1 MTRSLLVLSLLACLA
16 QPFAATS
23 REARPVPDAP
33 ASSTQAPAAADVARQ
48 VESLLAR
55 SYPADAPGVAVLV
68 ARGDTV
74 LYRGAHGRADV
85 AAGTPLKPED
95 RFRIGSVTKQFAA
108 AGVLALVEAGKVKLD
123 DPLSKYVPGYPNGD
137 SITVLQLLNHTSGV
151 KSYTGI
157 PGYMA
162 GPIRN
167 DLTTVQL
174 VDVFKDHPVD
184 FAPGAQWAYNNSGYV
199 LVGAVI
205 EAASGMPWHE
215 YLRITFFEPLGMRD
229 TGYGHDPAVVAKQV
243 AGHTHDGSKP
253 VPAMPL
259 SMTQPHAAGALVS
272 NVDDL
277 LRWNRALHEGRV
289 LKSETYRQMITPVG
303 KAAGPGANYGFGLVA
318 DTVRNRPQLQHGGGI
333 FGFSTQLAYLPGPD
347 ITVVVLENDDNYPG
361 RERPGTIARRLAA
374 IALGD
379 PYPAP
384 TPIAM
389 DAAALKA
396 MEGVYRFDGAITR
409 TLRVVD
415 GGLTAQRSGSARSAL
430 VPIAAD
436 EFLYEDGFNRLKL
449 QRDGEGR
456 ITTMRFFANGEGEGV
471 VGTRTDEPLPVD
483 AQGIALPRET
493 LERLVGNYTA
503 SDMLMKTFVDGTTL
517 KAQLV
522 GQPAFTLQASSPTRF
537 AVPEVGAELE
547 FSEGREPAAS
557 LTLRQGGQTIVF
569 TRVP

>member
-1 MTRSLLVLSLLACLA
+1 VRN
-16 QPFAATS
+16 F
-23 REARPVPDAP
+23 
-33 ASSTQAPAAADVARQ
+33 
-48 VESLLAR
+48 
-55 SYPADAPGVAVLV
+55 PADAPGVAVLV

-74 LYRGAHGRADV
+74 LYRGARGRADV

-95 RFRIGSVTKQFAA
+95 RFRIGSITKQFAA

-137 SITVLQLLNHTSGV
+137 NITVLQLLNHTSGV

-157 PGYMA
+157 PGHMA

-167 DLTTVQL
+167 DLTTAQL
-174 VDVFKDHPVD
+174 IDVFKDHPVD
-184 FAPGAQWAYNNSGYV
+184 FAPGTQWAYNNSGYV

-205 EAASGMPWHE
+205 EAASGQPWHE
-215 YLRITFFEPLGMRD
+215 YLRATFFEPLGMRD
-229 TGYGHDPAVVAKQV
+229 TGYGHDPAVIAKQV
-243 AGHTHDGSKP
+243 NGYTHDGTKP

-289 LKSETYRQMITPVG
+289 LKSETYRRMITPEG
-303 KAAGPGANYGFGLVA
+303 KAAGPGANYGLGLVV
-318 DTVRNRPQLQHGGGI
+318 DTVRNLPELQHGGGI
-333 FGFSTQLAYLPGPD
+333 FGFSTQLNYIPGLD
-347 ITVVVLENDDNYPG
+347 ITVVVLENDDTYPG
-361 RERPGTIARRLAA
+361 RERPGALARRLAA
-374 IALGD
+374 IALGN

-384 TPIAM
+384 TPIAI
-389 DAAALKA
+389 DATALKSA
-396 MEGVYRFDGAITR
+396 EAVYRFDPATTR

-415 GGLTAQRSGSARSAL
+415 GRLTAQRSGGARSML

-436 EFLYEDGFNRLKL
+436 EFLYEDGFNRLTL

-456 ITTMRFFANGEGEGV
+456 ITGMRFFANGEGEGV
-471 VGTRTDEPLPVD
+471 VGARTDEPLPVE

-493 LERLVGNYTA
+493 LERLAGNYMA
-503 SDMLMKTFVDGTTL
+503 VDMLLKIFIDGTTL

-522 GQPAFTLQASSPTRF
+522 GQPAFTLQASSPVRF
-537 AVPEVGAELE
+537 AVPEVGADVE
-547 FSEGREPAAS
+547 FASGDGSAAS

-569 TRVP
+569 TRQ

>member
-16 QPFAATS
+16 QPFAAVS
-23 REARPVPDAP
+23 REARPVPDAW
-33 ASSTQAPAAADVARQ
+33 ASSAQAPAADVARQ

-68 ARGDTV
+68 ARGDSV

-85 AAGTPLKPED
+85 AAGTPLKPEH

-108 AGVLALVEAGKVKLD
+108 AGVLKLVEAGKVQLD
-123 DPLSKYVPGYPNGD
+123 DRLSKYVPDYPNGD
-137 SITVLQLLNHTSGV
+137 AITVRQLLNHTSGV

-167 DLTTVQL
+167 DLTTAQL
-174 VDVFKDHPVD
+174 IDVFKDQPVD
-184 FAPGAQWAYNNSGYV
+184 FAPGTQWAYNNSGYV

-205 EAASGMPWHE
+205 EAASGKPWHE
-215 YLRITFFEPLGMRD
+215 YLRIAFFEPLGMRD
-229 TGYGHDPAVVAKQV
+229 TGDGHDPAVVAKQA
-243 AGHTHDGSKP
+243 AGHTHDGTKP

-272 NVDDL
+272 TVDDL

-289 LKSETYRQMITPVG
+289 FKPDTYRQMITPEG
-303 KAAGPGANYGFGLVA
+303 EAAGPNANYGFGLVA

-333 FGFSTQLAYLPGPD
+333 FGFSTQLSYLPGPD
-347 ITVVVLENDDNYPG
+347 ITVVVLENADTFPG
-361 RERPGTIARRLAA
+361 RERPSAVARRLAA

-379 PYPAP
+379 PYPAS
-384 TPIAM
+384 TPIAV

-396 MEGVYRFDGAITR
+396 MEGVYRFDATTTR

-415 GGLTAQRSGSARSAL
+415 GRLTAQRSGSVRSAL
-430 VPIAAD
+430 VPIATD
-436 EFLYEDGFNRLKL
+436 DFLYEDGFNRLKL
-449 QRDGEGR
+449 ERDAQGSVTG
-456 ITTMRFFANGEGEGV
+456 MRFFANGEGEGV
-471 VGTRTDEPLPVD
+471 VGTRTAEPLPVE
-483 AQGIALPRET
+483 AQGIALPHEA

-503 SDMLMKTFVDGTTL
+503 SDMLMKTFVDGTSL

-522 GQPAFTLQASSPTRF
+522 GQPAFTLQASSPVRF
-537 AVPEVGAELE
+537 AVPEVGAEVE
-547 FSEGREPAAS
+547 FAGGDGPAAS
-557 LTLRQGGQTIVF
+557 LTLRQGGQTIEF
-569 TRVP
+569 KRVP

>member
-1 MTRSLLVLSLLACLA
+1 MIRSSLFLALVLSFAPGATCLA
-16 QPFAATS
+16 TEIQPVSEQAAIAA
-23 REARPVPDAP
+23 REIDA
-33 ASSTQAPAAADVARQ
+33 
-48 VESLLAR
+48 LLVR
-55 SYPADAPGVAVLV
+55 NFPADAPGVAVLV

-74 LYRGAHGRADV
+74 LYRGARGRADV

-95 RFRIGSVTKQFAA
+95 RFRIGSITKQFAA

-137 SITVLQLLNHTSGV
+137 NITVLQLLNHTSGV

-157 PGYMA
+157 PGHMA

-167 DLTTVQL
+167 DLSTAQL
-174 VDVFKDHPVD
+174 IDVFKDHPVD
-184 FAPGAQWAYNNSGYV
+184 FAPGTQWAYNNSGYV

-205 EAASGMPWHE
+205 EAASGKPWHE

-229 TGYGHDPAVVAKQV
+229 TGYGHDPAVIAKQV
-243 AGHTHDGSKP
+243 NGYTHDGTKP

-289 LKSETYRQMITPVG
+289 LKSETYRRMITPEG
-303 KAAGPGANYGFGLVA
+303 KAAGPGANYGFGLVV
-318 DTVRNRPQLQHGGGI
+318 DTVRNLPELQHGGGI
-333 FGFSTQLAYLPGPD
+333 FGFSTQLNYIPGLD
-347 ITVVVLENDDNYPG
+347 ITVVVLENDDTYPG
-361 RERPGTIARRLAA
+361 RERPGALARRLAA
-374 IALGD
+374 IALGN

-384 TPIAM
+384 TPIAV
-389 DAAALKA
+389 DATALKSA
-396 MEGVYRFDGAITR
+396 EAVYRFDPATTR

-415 GGLTAQRSGSARSAL
+415 GRLTAQRSGGARSML

-436 EFLYEDGFNRLKL
+436 EFLYEDGFNRLTL

-456 ITTMRFFANGEGEGV
+456 ITGMRFFANGEGDGV
-471 VGTRTDEPLPVD
+471 VGARTDEPLPVE

-493 LERLVGNYTA
+493 LERLAGNYMA
-503 SDMLMKTFVDGTTL
+503 VDMLLKIFIDGTTL

-522 GQPAFTLQASSPTRF
+522 GQPAFTLQASSPVRF
-537 AVPEVGAELE
+537 AVPEVGADVE
-547 FSEGREPAAS
+547 FASGDGPAAS
-557 LTLRQGGQTIVF
+557 LTLHQGGQNIEF
-569 TRVP
+569 SRAP

>member
-1 MTRSLLVLSLLACLA
+1 MTRSSLFLALVLS
-16 QPFAATS
+16 FAVVPHAVAYDAPVVS
-23 REARPVPDAP
+23 VPDAMI
-33 ASSTQAPAAADVARQ
+33 ARDIDA
-48 VESLLAR
+48 LLSR
-55 SYPADAPGVAVLV
+55 DFPADMPGVAVLV

-74 LYRGAHGRADV
+74 LYRGAHGRADVV

-123 DPLSKYVPGYPNGD
+123 DPLTKYVPGYPNGD

-157 PGYMA
+157 PGHMA

-167 DLTTVQL
+167 DLSTAQL
-174 VDVFKDHPVD
+174 IDVFKDHPVD

-199 LVGAVI
+199 LAGAVI
-205 EAASGMPWHE
+205 EAASGMAWHE

-229 TGYGHDPAVVAKQV
+229 TGYGHDPVVVAKQV

-253 VPAMPL
+253 VPAMQL

-289 LKSETYRQMITPVG
+289 LKSDTYRQMITPVG
-303 KAAGPGANYGFGLVA
+303 KAAGPSANYGFGLVA

-347 ITVVVLENDDNYPG
+347 ITVVVLENADTYPG

-379 PYPAP
+379 PYPAS
-384 TPIAM
+384 TPIAV

-396 MEGVYRFDGAITR
+396 MEGVYRFDAATTR

-415 GGLTAQRSGSARSAL
+415 GRLTAQRSGSVRSAL
-430 VPIAAD
+430 VPIATD
-436 EFLYEDGFNRLKL
+436 DFLYEDGFNRLRL
-449 QRDGEGR
+449 QRDGDGR
-456 ITTMRFFANGEGEGV
+456 ITAMRFFANGEGEGV
-471 VGTRTDEPLPVD
+471 VGARTDEPLPVE
-483 AQGIALPRET
+483 AQGMTLPREA

-503 SDMLMKTFVDGTTL
+503 SDMLMKTFVDGASL

-537 AVPEVGAELE
+537 AVPEVGADVE
-547 FSEGREPAAS
+547 FAEGDGPAAS
-557 LTLRQGGQTIVF
+557 LTLRQGGQVIVF
-569 TRVP
+569 NRVP

>member
-1 MTRSLLVLSLLACLA
+1 MIRSSLFLALVLSFAPGATCLA
-16 QPFAATS
+16 TEIPPVSEQAAIAA
-23 REARPVPDAP
+23 REIDA
-33 ASSTQAPAAADVARQ
+33 
-48 VESLLAR
+48 LLVR
-55 SYPADAPGVAVLV
+55 NFPADAPGVAVLV

-74 LYRGAHGRADV
+74 LYRGARGRADV

-95 RFRIGSVTKQFAA
+95 RFRIGSITKQFAA

-137 SITVLQLLNHTSGV
+137 NITVLQLLNHTSGV

-157 PGYMA
+157 PGHMA

-167 DLTTVQL
+167 DLSTAQL
-174 VDVFKDHPVD
+174 IDVFKDHPVD
-184 FAPGAQWAYNNSGYV
+184 FPPGTQWAYNNSGYV

-205 EAASGMPWHE
+205 EAASGQPWHE
-215 YLRITFFEPLGMRD
+215 YLRATFFEPLGMRD
-229 TGYGHDPAVVAKQV
+229 TGYGHDPAVIAKQV
-243 AGHTHDGSKP
+243 NGYTHDGTKP

-289 LKSETYRQMITPVG
+289 LKSETYRRMITPEG
-303 KAAGPGANYGFGLVA
+303 KAAGPGANYGFGLVV
-318 DTVRNRPQLQHGGGI
+318 DTVRNLPELQHGGGI
-333 FGFSTQLAYLPGPD
+333 FGFSTQLNYIPGLD
-347 ITVVVLENDDNYPG
+347 ITVVVLENDDTYPG
-361 RERPGTIARRLAA
+361 RERPGALARRLAA
-374 IALGD
+374 IALGN

-384 TPIAM
+384 TPIAV
-389 DAAALKA
+389 DAMALKSA
-396 MEGVYRFDGAITR
+396 EAVYRFDPATTR

-415 GGLTAQRSGSARSAL
+415 GRLTAQRSGGARSML

-436 EFLYEDGFNRLKL
+436 EFLYEDGFNRLTL

-456 ITTMRFFANGEGEGV
+456 ITGMRFFANGEGEGV
-471 VGTRTDEPLPVD
+471 VGARTDEPLPVE

-493 LERLVGNYTA
+493 LERLAGNYMA
-503 SDMLMKTFVDGTTL
+503 VDMLLKIFIDGTTL

-522 GQPAFTLQASSPTRF
+522 GQPAFTLQASSPVRF
-537 AVPEVGAELE
+537 AVPEVGADVE
-547 FSEGREPAAS
+547 FASGDGPAAS
-557 LTLRQGGQTIVF
+557 LTLRQGGQNIEF
-569 TRVP
+569 RRAP

>member
-1 MTRSLLVLSLLACLA
+1 MIRSTLFLALALSFAPATASFATEIPPVSEQKAIAARQIEALLVRT
-16 QPFAATS
+16 F
-23 REARPVPDAP
+23 
-33 ASSTQAPAAADVARQ
+33 
-48 VESLLAR
+48 
-55 SYPADAPGVAVLV
+55 PADAPGVAVLV
-68 ARGDTV
+68 AQGDTV

-85 AAGTPLKPED
+85 ATDTPLKPGD

-123 DPLSKYVPGYPNGD
+123 DPLSNYVPGYPNGD
-137 SITVLQLLNHTSGV
+137 NITVLQLLNHTSGV

-167 DLTTVQL
+167 DLTTAQL
-174 VDVFKDHPVD
+174 IDVFKDQPVD

-205 EAASGMPWHE
+205 ESASGKPWHE
-215 YLRITFFEPLGMRD
+215 YLRTTFFEPLGMRD
-229 TGYGHDPAVVAKQV
+229 TGYGHDPAVIAKQV
-243 AGHTHDGSKP
+243 AGHTHDGTKP
-253 VPAMPL
+253 VPAMSL

-303 KAAGPGANYGFGLVA
+303 KAAGPGASYGFGLGV

-333 FGFSTQLAYLPGPD
+333 FGFSTQLSYVPGLD

-361 RERPGTIARRLAA
+361 RERPGVIARRLAA

-384 TPIAM
+384 TPVAV

-396 MEGVYRFDGAITR
+396 AEAVYRFDPATTR

-415 GGLTAQRSGSARSAL
+415 GKLTAQRSGSTRSAL
-430 VPIAAD
+430 IPIATD

-449 QRDGEGR
+449 QRDAQGR
-456 ITTMRFFANGEGEGV
+456 ITAMRFFANGEGEGV
-471 VGTRTDEPLPVD
+471 VGARTDEPLPVQ
-483 AQGIALPRET
+483 AQGVALPREA
-493 LERLVGNYTA
+493 LDRLAGSYTA
-503 SDMLMKTFVDGTTL
+503 SGMLMKVFIEGVSL

-522 GQPAFTLQASSPTRF
+522 GQPAFTLQASSPLRF
-537 AVPEVGAELE
+537 AVPEVGADVE
-547 FSEGREPAAS
+547 FAEGDKPSAS

-569 TRVP
+569 TRQ

>member
-1 MTRSLLVLSLLACLA
+1 MIRSSLFLALVLSL
-16 QPFAATS
+16 
-23 REARPVPDAP
+23 
-33 ASSTQAPAAADVARQ
+33 APAATCLATEIPPVSEQAAIAAR
-48 VESLLAR
+48 EIDALLVR
-55 SYPADAPGVAVLV
+55 NFPADAPGVAVLV

-74 LYRGAHGRADV
+74 LYRGARGRADV

-95 RFRIGSVTKQFAA
+95 RFRIGSITKQFAA

-137 SITVLQLLNHTSGV
+137 NITVLQLLNHTSGV

-157 PGYMA
+157 PGHMA

-167 DLTTVQL
+167 DLTTAQL
-174 VDVFKDHPVD
+174 IDVFKDHPVD
-184 FAPGAQWAYNNSGYV
+184 FAPGTQWAYNNSGYV

-205 EAASGMPWHE
+205 EAASGQPWHE
-215 YLRITFFEPLGMRD
+215 YLRATFFEPLGMRD
-229 TGYGHDPAVVAKQV
+229 TGYGHDPAVIAKQV
-243 AGHTHDGSKP
+243 NGYTHDGTRP

-289 LKSETYRQMITPVG
+289 LKSETYRRMITPEG
-303 KAAGPGANYGFGLVA
+303 KAAGPGANYGFGLVV
-318 DTVRNRPQLQHGGGI
+318 DTVRNLPELQHGGGI
-333 FGFSTQLAYLPGPD
+333 FGFSTQLNYIPGLD
-347 ITVVVLENDDNYPG
+347 ITVVVLENDDTYPG
-361 RERPGTIARRLAA
+361 RERPGALARRLAA
-374 IALGD
+374 IALGN

-384 TPIAM
+384 TPIAI
-389 DAAALKA
+389 DATALKSA
-396 MEGVYRFDGAITR
+396 EAVYRFDPATTR

-415 GGLTAQRSGSARSAL
+415 GRLTAQRSGGARSML

-436 EFLYEDGFNRLKL
+436 EFLYEDGFNRLTL

-456 ITTMRFFANGEGEGV
+456 ITGMRFFANGEGEGV
-471 VGTRTDEPLPVD
+471 VGARTDEPLPVE

-493 LERLVGNYTA
+493 LERLAGNYMA
-503 SDMLMKTFVDGTTL
+503 VDMLLKIFIDGTTL

-522 GQPAFTLQASSPTRF
+522 GQPAFTLQASSPVRF
-537 AVPEVGAELE
+537 AVPEVGADVE
-547 FSEGREPAAS
+547 FTEGDKPAAS
-557 LTLRQGGQTIVF
+557 LTLRQGGQNIEF
-569 TRVP
+569 RRAP